1 MTEASSN
8 IATSWVAAT
17 AMMSVGRAGH
27 LVGRS
32 GRWPSSG
39 AGRHRALPRPLP
51 GIDTE
56 HDLADR
62 KAGNQLQMPV
72 TVLQQDWGA
81 ALGFDAAA
89 LWRAWATDLQHR
101 TVSYGQ
107 FMAEEAPADI
117 ATTLHELLAR

>member
-1 MTEASSN
+1 MPAIWS
-8 IATSWVAAT
+8 AGPDGGRVAGRAAT
-17 AMMSVGRAGH
+17 ARCRGPFR
-27 LVGRS
+27 
-32 GRWPSSG
+32 
-39 AGRHRALPRPLP
+39 